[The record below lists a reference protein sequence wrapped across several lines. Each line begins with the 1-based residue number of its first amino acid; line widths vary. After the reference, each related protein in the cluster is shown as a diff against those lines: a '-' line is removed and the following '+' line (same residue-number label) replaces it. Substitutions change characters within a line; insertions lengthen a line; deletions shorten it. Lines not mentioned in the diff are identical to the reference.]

1 MCGILAGQWRRN
13 ALIAFTE
20 LKTALSSS
28 SIHSANEPPMLK
40 NILAVLCLS
49 VLFAACAAGTKQNAP
64 AAAQVRITI
73 LQMNDVYEIA
83 PVSGGKEGGLARVAA
98 LRDRLLA
105 ENPNTITVLAGDLFS
120 PSALGTAPYGNSR
133 LAGKQIVAAM
143 NALGLDYSTF
153 GNHEFDIKKEQ
164 FHERL
169 KESQFTWISSNCF
182 DQDGKPFPKVLDSK
196 IIEVQGVKIGIFG
209 VTLASN
215 QAGYVRYEDPF
226 SIAQRKIAELRPK
239 TDILI
244 ALTHL
249 NYQDD
254 IALAN
259 RFPELDLILG
269 GHEHENMQLLRG
281 KDFTPI
287 FKADANAR
295 TVYVHELR
303 WDKAAA
309 QHLTVSS
316 RLERITDALPE
327 QEKTAKAVAEW
338 QQIGYE
344 GFRKAGFEPDRTV
357 TVSTEEL
364 DGLEARVRN
373 GSTRL
378 TELIMQAMLHAAPDT
393 ELSLCN
399 SGSIRI
405 DDILPPGTISEYD
418 VIRILP
424 FGGNIVT
431 TKMKGALLKKTLDQ
445 GQKNK
450 GSGAYL
456 QTANVSGGSGQP
468 WLINGKKLDEKK
480 VYSVAV
486 LEYLLKVGDS
496 GLEFLVNNPG
506 APVLE
511 NKGDIRKALIAEL
524 QGK

>member
-1 MCGILAGQWRRN
+1 
-13 ALIAFTE
+13 
-20 LKTALSSS
+20 
-28 SIHSANEPPMLK
+28 MLK
-40 NILAVLCLS
+40 KILAVLCLS
-49 VLFAACAAGTKQNAP
+49 CLLAACAAGNKETAP
-64 AAAQVRITI
+64 AAPQAASRPVRITL

-83 PVSGGKEGGLARVAA
+83 PVSGGKEGGLARVAT

-120 PSALGTAPYGNSR
+120 PSALGTAPYEQSR

-143 NALGLDYSTF
+143 NALGLDYITF

-169 KESQFTWISSNCF
+169 KESQFKWISSNCF
-182 DQDGKPFPKVLDSK
+182 DQDGKAFPAVLDSK
-196 IIEVQGVKIGIFG
+196 IIEVQGVKVGIFG
-209 VTLASN
+209 VTLDSN
-215 QAGYVRYEDPF
+215 KADYVSYKDPF
-226 SIAQRKIAELRPK
+226 VIAQEKIAELRPK
-239 TDILI
+239 TDVLI

-249 NYQDD
+249 SFQDD

-309 QHLTVSS
+309 QPLSVSS
-316 RLERITDALPE
+316 RLERVTDALPE
-327 QEKTAKAVAEW
+327 QEKTAKAVAAW
-338 QQIGYE
+338 QQIGYD
-344 GFRKAGFEPDRTV
+344 GFRKAGFEPERTV

-364 DGLEARVRN
+364 DGLEASVRN
-373 GSTRL
+373 RSTRL
-378 TELIMQAMLHAAPDT
+378 TELIAQGMLHAAPGA
-393 ELSLCN
+393 ELSICN

-405 DDILPPGTISEYD
+405 DDVLPAGKITEYD

-424 FGGNIVT
+424 FGGDIVT
-431 TKMKGALLKKTLDQ
+431 TKMKGSLLRKTLDQ
-445 GQKNK
+445 GLKNK
-450 GSGAYL
+450 GGGSYL
-456 QTANVSGGSGQP
+456 QTANVSGGNGQP

-480 VYSVAV
+480 TYSVAIA
-486 LEYLLKVGDS
+486 EYLLKVGDS
-496 GLEFLVNNPG
+496 GLEFLVKNPG
-506 APVLE
+506 APVLKS
-511 NKGDIRKALIAEL
+511 KGDIRKALIAEL
-524 QGK
+524 QKVYGE

>member
-1 MCGILAGQWRRN
+1 
-13 ALIAFTE
+13 
-20 LKTALSSS
+20 
-28 SIHSANEPPMLK
+28 MLK
-40 NILAVLCLS
+40 KILAVLCLS
-49 VLFAACAAGTKQNAP
+49 YLLSACAVGRKEAALVEPP
-64 AAAQVRITI
+64 AASHPVKITL

-83 PVSGGKEGGLARVAA
+83 PVSGGKEGGLARVAT

-105 ENPNTITVLAGDLFS
+105 ANPNTLTVLAGDLFS
-120 PSALGTAPYGNSR
+120 PSALGTAPYESSR

-143 NALGLDYSTF
+143 NALGLDYITF

-169 KESQFTWISSNCF
+169 QESQFTWISSNCF

-196 IIEVQGVKIGIFG
+196 IVEVQGVRLGLFG
-209 VTLASN
+209 VTLNSN
-215 QAGYVRYEDPF
+215 RADYVRYEDPF
-226 SIAQRKIAELRPK
+226 VITQRKIAELRPK
-239 TDILI
+239 TDVLI

-249 NYQDD
+249 NFQDD

-309 QHLTVSS
+309 QPLSVSS
-316 RLERITDALPE
+316 RLQRVTDALPE
-327 QEKTAKAVAEW
+327 QEKTAKAVTEW

-344 GFRKAGFEPDRTV
+344 GFRKAGFEPERTV
-357 TVSTEEL
+357 TVSTEDL
-364 DGLEARVRN
+364 DGLEASVRN
-373 GSTRL
+373 RSTRL
-378 TELIMQAMLHAAPDT
+378 TELITQGMLHAAPGT
-393 ELSLCN
+393 ELAICN

-405 DDILPPGTISEYD
+405 DDVLPAGKITEYD

-424 FGGNIVT
+424 FGGDIVT
-431 TKMKGALLKKTLDQ
+431 TKMKGSLLRKTLEQ

-450 GSGAYL
+450 GGGSYL
-456 QTANVSGGSGQP
+456 QTANVSGGNGQP
-468 WLINGKKLDEKK
+468 WMINGKKLNDKK

-496 GLEFLVNNPG
+496 GLEFLVKNPA
-506 APVLE
+506 APVQE

-524 QGK
+524 QKVFGE

>member
-1 MCGILAGQWRRN
+1 
-13 ALIAFTE
+13 
-20 LKTALSSS
+20 
-28 SIHSANEPPMLK
+28 MLK
-40 NILAVLCLS
+40 KILAVLCLS
-49 VLFAACAAGTKQNAP
+49 CLLSACAAGRKETAP
-64 AAAQVRITI
+64 AVPQAAGGPVRITI
-73 LQMNDVYEIA
+73 LHMNDVYEIA

-120 PSALGTAPYGNSR
+120 PSALGTAPYAQSR
-133 LAGKQIVAAM
+133 LAGRQIVAAM
-143 NALGLDYSTF
+143 NALGLDYITF
-153 GNHEFDIKKEQ
+153 GNHEFDLKKEQ

-182 DQDGKPFPKVLDSK
+182 DQNGTPFPAVLGSK
-196 IIEVQGVKIGIFG
+196 IIDVQGVKIGLFG
-209 VTLASN
+209 LTVASN
-215 QAGYVRYEDPF
+215 RADYVSYKDPF
-226 SIAQRKIAELRPK
+226 LIAQEKIAELRPK

-254 IALAN
+254 IALAA

-295 TVYVHELR
+295 SVYVHELR

-309 QHLTVSS
+309 QPLTVSS
-316 RLERITDALPE
+316 RLQRVTDALPE

-338 QQIGYE
+338 QQIGYD
-344 GFRKAGFEPDRTV
+344 GFRKAGFEPERTV

-364 DGLEARVRN
+364 DGLEASVRN

-378 TELIMQAMLHAAPDT
+378 TELIVQGMLHASSGA
-393 ELSLCN
+393 ELAICN

-405 DDILPPGTISEYD
+405 DGVLPAGKITEYD

-424 FGGNIVT
+424 FGGDIVT
-431 TKMKGALLKKTLDQ
+431 TKMKGSLLRKTLDQ
-445 GQKNK
+445 GLKNK
-450 GSGAYL
+450 GGGSYL

-468 WLINGKKLDEKK
+468 WLINGKKLNDKK
-480 VYSVAV
+480 VYSVAA

-496 GLEFLVNNPG
+496 GLEFLVKNPG
-506 APVLE
+506 APMLE
-511 NKGDIRKALIAEL
+511 NKGDIRNALIAEL
-524 QGK
+524 KTAFGE